1 MTNGRIN
8 KRSALLAIL
17 CVLVMVFAVPVASAA
32 SYSKVYGQTQDKVRV
47 RESASTN
54 ATIIDN
60 IVKDACIYITSS
72 KTSGSNTFVQV
83 KYRASDGST
92 ATGWV
97 CQSDGR
103 NTYVKVLSTDQAK
116 SKFKV
121 SSGNLPSKAVGT
133 FTAAERKA
141 SAANSDTTYIR
152 ENSSG
157 TTVSKVQTELKALGY
172 YSGKVTGNAGPMT
185 VAAIKSF
192 QGKNGLTADGIAG
205 PQTIAKIDAAYEAKG
220 GSSSGSGS
228 SASGLKLNSKGT
240 DVRNL
245 QQDLTTLGYYWAKI
259 TGNFGEKTEAA
270 VKRFQEENGLTADG
284 VAGTKT
290 LNAVAAAVARKGG
303 TPASGG
309 NAGTTLKLNS
319 QGTKVSQLQTDLK
332 QLGYYYAKITG
343 NFGAKTEA
351 AVKAFQK
358 AKGLTADGV
367 AGTKTLDA
375 IAVAVDKAG
384 GSSSGSSSTNMK
396 LGSTG
401 TAVSALQQNLT
412 TLGYYYGD
420 ITGHYGNLTQQAV
433 KKFQKAKGLTQDG
446 VASTATLNAI
456 TSALKNAGVDVG
468 PGTVATTLREGD
480 KGTAVTELQTML
492 KKLNYYYGSI
502 TGSFGSLTKQAVRK
516 FQDANKLT
524 VDGVAGPAT
533 INKLRSLTGG
543 SADSGS
549 SSGSTVTTDKSYGKI
564 TKDNVYLR
572 SSYSTS
578 SSAKA
583 SLSSGKLVRIT
594 KTYTV
599 GGVKWYYI
607 TVNIGSYTYN
617 GYVRS
622 DMMTTISEAEY
633 NKEGGD
639 SDNSAGD
646 QETIGMIK
654 VTGNNVSLRY
664 QPSTSANRV
673 GTANI
678 GDCFYYVDT
687 VDGWFQTRS
696 GYWISRSYADVMT
709 DEEVKAYIKNNGG
722 SGNTGSSYTLGST
735 GSMVSYIQTALT
747 ALEYYDRQITGHY
760 GRYTKDA
767 VRAFQRDNNL
777 TADGV
782 CGTATLAAIQK
793 AYSGSSSATTTYND
807 TFYDLNNWFTDKARM
822 NALGLKRDAHCKMTD
837 LRTGKSLNIY
847 IQSTGNHADVEPLTA
862 ADTTTLCE
870 IYGVSSADKIGW
882 EARPILITVDKYQF
896 ICSIYGEAHGAEVIK
911 DNNYSGQFCLHF
923 TGSKT
928 HNSGETLDRHKK
940 AIAEAATILTKMGKK
955 LQKGT
960 P

>member
-72 KTSGSNTFVQV
+72 KTNGSNTFVQV

-157 TTVSKVQTELKALGY
+157 ATVSKVQTELKALGY

-245 QQDLTTLGYYWAKI
+245 QQDLTTLGYYWAEI
-259 TGNFGEKTEAA
+259 TGNFGERTEAA

-332 QLGYYYAKITG
+332 QLGYYYADITG
-343 NFGAKTEA
+343 NFGERTEA

-358 AKGLTADGV
+358 AKSLTADGI
-367 AGTKTLDA
+367 AGTKTLNA

-446 VASTATLNAI
+446 VANTATLNAI

-492 KKLNYYYGSI
+492 KKLNYYYG
-502 TGSFGSLTKQAVRK
+502 
-516 FQDANKLT
+516 
-524 VDGVAGPAT
+524 
-533 INKLRSLTGG
+533 
-543 SADSGS
+543 
-549 SSGSTVTTDKSYGKI
+549 
-564 TKDNVYLR
+564 
-572 SSYSTS
+572 
-578 SSAKA
+578 
-583 SLSSGKLVRIT
+583 
-594 KTYTV
+594 
-599 GGVKWYYI
+599 
-607 TVNIGSYTYN
+607 
-617 GYVRS
+617 
-622 DMMTTISEAEY
+622 
-633 NKEGGD
+633 
-639 SDNSAGD
+639 
-646 QETIGMIK
+646 
-654 VTGNNVSLRY
+654 
-664 QPSTSANRV
+664 
-673 GTANI
+673 
-678 GDCFYYVDT
+678 
-687 VDGWFQTRS
+687 
-696 GYWISRSYADVMT
+696 
-709 DEEVKAYIKNNGG
+709 
-722 SGNTGSSYTLGST
+722 
-735 GSMVSYIQTALT
+735 
-747 ALEYYDRQITGHY
+747 
-760 GRYTKDA
+760 
-767 VRAFQRDNNL
+767 
-777 TADGV
+777 
-782 CGTATLAAIQK
+782 
-793 AYSGSSSATTTYND
+793 
-807 TFYDLNNWFTDKARM
+807 
-822 NALGLKRDAHCKMTD
+822 
-837 LRTGKSLNIY
+837 
-847 IQSTGNHADVEPLTA
+847 
-862 ADTTTLCE
+862 
-870 IYGVSSADKIGW
+870 
-882 EARPILITVDKYQF
+882 
-896 ICSIYGEAHGAEVIK
+896 
-911 DNNYSGQFCLHF
+911 
-923 TGSKT
+923 
-928 HNSGETLDRHKK
+928 
-940 AIAEAATILTKMGKK
+940 
-955 LQKGT
+955 
-960 P
+960 